1 MKRFLYQIFYFTY
14 ALEQSRRRRLTANG
28 LIILSYLVISA
39 TLGLD
44 TTQNMTYQI
53 FTFLLSILI
62 ISIVFSRFF
71 SFGFSAVRM
80 LPRFATVGV
89 NLKYRIVIH
98 NKSNKIQNHLQ
109 LLESFADPRPTFKE
123 FLETPEPGEEKR
135 NAFDRYVGYYRWIWL
150 IGRKRVATA
159 KTIDLPSL
167 PPNSK
172 TEVIYQI
179 TPAYRGVIRFA
190 DLTVIRPDPF
200 GLFNACVTNYL
211 PQSLLVLPKLYN
223 LPAIKLPGL
232 RRYQSGGVALASS
245 VGDSEEFRSLRE
257 YRPGDPLR
265 KIHWKSWAKVGKPI
279 VKEEQDEFFVR
290 HALILDTFQGVK
302 YSEILEEAIAIASSL
317 ACEVQTQESLLDLM
331 FVGNEAYCFTF
342 GRALSHTD
350 KMLEILASV
359 VACRDKSFDS
369 IIPLVMERISLLSGC
384 ICIFL
389 DWDETRQKLVNY
401 LKVMGIHT
409 LVLIIIDPEGNLE
422 NFDSESMNDELA
434 TFNILKL
441 GKIQEELMKI

>member
-1 MKRFLYQIFYFTY
+1 MNRFIYRFFRFSY
-14 ALEQSRRRRLTANG
+14 ALEQSRRRRLTTGG
-28 LIILSYLVISA
+28 LIILLCLIISA

-44 TTQNMTYQI
+44 TTQNLTYQI

-62 ISIVFSRFF
+62 TSIVFSRFF
-71 SFGFSAVRM
+71 AFRFSAVRI

-89 NLKYRIVIH
+89 KLKYRLVIH
-98 NKSNKIQNHLQ
+98 NKTNKIQHNLK

-123 FLETPEPGEEKR
+123 FSETPEPKEEKR
-135 NAFDRYVGYYRWIWL
+135 NSFDRYYYRWLWL
-150 IGRKRVATA
+150 ISRKRVATA
-159 KTIDLPSL
+159 KAIDLPPL

-172 TEVIYQI
+172 TDVVYEI
-179 TPAYRGVIRFA
+179 TPDYRGVIRFA

-223 LPAIKLPGL
+223 LPPIKLPGL

-245 VGDSEEFRSLRE
+245 VGDAEEFRSLRE
-257 YRPGDPLR
+257 YRPGDPMR

-290 HALILDTFQGVK
+290 HALILDTFLNVK
-302 YSEILEEAIAIASSL
+302 YSEILEEGIAIAASL
-317 ACEVQTQESLLDLM
+317 AYEVQTQESLLDLM
-331 FVGNEAYCFTF
+331 FVGHEAYCFTF
-342 GRALSHTD
+342 GRSLSHTD

-359 VACRDKSFDS
+359 VACQDKTFDS
-369 IIPLVMERISLLSGC
+369 IIPVVMERISLLSGC

-389 DWDETRQKLVNY
+389 TWDESRQKLVNY
-401 LKVMGIHT
+401 LKGMGIHT
-409 LVLIIIDPEGNLE
+409 LVLIIQEKSTHLE
-422 NFDSESMNDELA
+422 NLDVKSLTDQLA
-434 TFNILKL
+434 TFHLLEL
-441 GKIQEELMKI
+441 GKIQQELMKI

>member
-1 MKRFLYQIFYFTY
+1 MNRFIYRFFHFSY
-14 ALEQSRRRRLTANG
+14 ALEQSRRRRLTTQG
-28 LIILSYLVISA
+28 LIILLCLIISA

-53 FTFLLSILI
+53 FTFLLSILL
-62 ISIVFSRFF
+62 ISIVASRFF
-71 SFGFSAVRM
+71 AFRFSAVRI

-89 NLKYRIVIH
+89 KLKYRIVIH
-98 NKSNKIQNHLQ
+98 NKTNKIQTNLKI
-109 LLESFADPRPTFKE
+109 LETFADPRPSFKE
-123 FLETPEPGEEKR
+123 FSEIPEPNEEKR
-135 NAFDRYVGYYRWIWL
+135 NSFDRYYYRWLWL
-150 IGRKRVATA
+150 IARKRIATA
-159 KTIDLPSL
+159 KAIDLPAL
-167 PPNSK
+167 LPNSK
-172 TEVIYQI
+172 TEIVYEINSD
-179 TPAYRGVIRFA
+179 YRGVIRFA
-190 DLTVIRPDPF
+190 DLTVTRSDPF

-211 PQSLLVLPKLYN
+211 PQSLLVLPKLYH
-223 LPAIKLPGL
+223 LPSIKLPGL

-257 YRPGDPLR
+257 YRPGDPMR

-290 HALILDTFQGVK
+290 HALILDTFQPIK

-331 FVGNEAYCFTF
+331 FVGHEAYCFTF
-342 GRALSHTD
+342 GRGLSHTD

-359 VACRDKSFDS
+359 IACQDKTFDS
-369 IIPLVMERISLLSGC
+369 IIPVVMERISLLSGC

-389 DWDETRQKLVNY
+389 TWDESRQKLVNY
-401 LKVMGIHT
+401 LKGMGIHT
-409 LVLIIIDPEGNLE
+409 LVLILLEKEAENL
-422 NFDSESMNDELA
+422 DAQSLSDKLA
-434 TFNILKL
+434 TFHILKL

>member
-1 MKRFLYQIFYFTY
+1 MYRFIYRLFSFSY
-14 ALEQSRRRRLTANG
+14 ALEQSRRRRLTTQG
-28 LIILSYLVISA
+28 LIILLCLIISA

-62 ISIVFSRFF
+62 ISIVSSRFF
-71 SFGFSAVRM
+71 AFRFSAVRI

-89 NLKYRIVIH
+89 KLKYRIVIH
-98 NKSNKIQNHLQ
+98 NKTNKIQNNLKI
-109 LLESFADPRPTFKE
+109 LESFADPRPSFKE
-123 FLETPEPGEEKR
+123 FSETPEPHEEKH
-135 NAFDRYVGYYRWIWL
+135 NSFDRYYYRWLWL
-150 IGRKRVATA
+150 IARKRIATA
-159 KTIDLPSL
+159 KAIDLPAL
-167 PPNSK
+167 LPNSK
-172 TEVIYQI
+172 TEIVYEINSD
-179 TPAYRGVIRFA
+179 YRGVIRFA
-190 DLTVIRPDPF
+190 DLTVTRSDPF

-257 YRPGDPLR
+257 YRPGDPMR

-290 HALILDTFQGVK
+290 HALILDTFQPIK
-302 YSEILEEAIAIASSL
+302 YSERLEEAIAIASSL

-331 FVGNEAYCFTF
+331 FVGHEAYCFTF
-342 GRALSHTD
+342 GRGLSHTD

-359 VACRDKSFDS
+359 IACQDKTFDS
-369 IIPLVMERISLLSGC
+369 IIPIVMERISLLSGC

-389 DWDETRQKLVNY
+389 TWDESRQKLVNY
-401 LKVMGIHT
+401 LKAMGIHT
-409 LVLIIIDPEGNLE
+409 LVLIILE
-422 NFDSESMNDELA
+422 KEAESVDTKSLTDKLA
-434 TFNILKL
+434 TFHILKL

>member
-1 MKRFLYQIFYFTY
+1 MNRFIYRFFHFTY
-14 ALEQSRRRRLTANG
+14 ALEQSRRRRLTTQG
-28 LIILSYLVISA
+28 LIILLCLIISA

-53 FTFLLSILI
+53 FTFLLSILLV
-62 ISIVFSRFF
+62 SIVVSRFF
-71 SFGFSAVRM
+71 AFRFNAVRI

-89 NLKYRIVIH
+89 KLKYRIVIH
-98 NKSNKIQNHLQ
+98 NKSNKIQNNLKI
-109 LLESFADPRPTFKE
+109 LESFADPRPSFKE
-123 FLETPEPGEEKR
+123 FSEIPEPNEEKR
-135 NAFDRYVGYYRWIWL
+135 NSFDRYYYRWLWL
-150 IGRKRVATA
+150 IARKRVATA
-159 KTIDLPSL
+159 KAIDLPAL

-172 TEVIYQI
+172 TEIVYEIN
-179 TPAYRGVIRFA
+179 PEYRGVIRFA
-190 DLTVIRPDPF
+190 NLTVTRSDPF
-200 GLFNACVTNYL
+200 GLFNACITNYL
-211 PQSLLVLPKLYN
+211 PQSLLVLPKLYH
-223 LPAIKLPGL
+223 LPSIKLPGL

-257 YRPGDPLR
+257 YRPGDPMR

-290 HALILDTFQGVK
+290 HALILDTFQPIK

-331 FVGNEAYCFTF
+331 FVGHEAYCFTF
-342 GRALSHTD
+342 GRGLSHTD

-359 VACRDKSFDS
+359 IACQDKTFDS
-369 IIPLVMERISLLSGC
+369 IIPVVMERITLLSGC

-389 DWDETRQKLVNY
+389 TWDEARQKLVDY

-409 LVLIIIDPEGNLE
+409 LVLIILE
-422 NFDSESMNDELA
+422 NEAESLDTKSLSDNLV
-434 TFNILKL
+434 TFHILKL

>member
-1 MKRFLYQIFYFTY
+1 MNRFIYRFFRFSY
-14 ALEQSRRRRLTANG
+14 ALEQSRRRRLTTGG
-28 LIILSYLVISA
+28 LIILLCLIISA

-44 TTQNMTYQI
+44 STQNLTYQI

-62 ISIVFSRFF
+62 ISIVSSRFF
-71 SFGFSAVRM
+71 AFRFSAVRI

-89 NLKYRIVIH
+89 KLKYRLVIH
-98 NKSNKIQNHLQ
+98 NKTNKIQHNLK

-123 FLETPEPGEEKR
+123 FSETPEPNEEKR
-135 NAFDRYVGYYRWIWL
+135 NSFDRYLGYYRWLWL
-150 IGRKRVATA
+150 IARKRVATA
-159 KTIDLPSL
+159 KAIDLPAL

-172 TEVIYQI
+172 TEVVYEI
-179 TPAYRGVIRFA
+179 TPDYRGVIRFA

-223 LPAIKLPGL
+223 LPPIKLPGL

-245 VGDSEEFRSLRE
+245 VGDAEEFRSLRE
-257 YRPGDPLR
+257 YRPGDPMR

-290 HALILDTFQGVK
+290 HALILDTFLNVK
-302 YSEILEEAIAIASSL
+302 YSEILEEAIAIAASL

-331 FVGNEAYCFTF
+331 FVGHEAYCFTF
-342 GRALSHTD
+342 GRSLSHTD

-359 VACRDKSFDS
+359 VACQDKTFDS
-369 IIPLVMERISLLSGC
+369 IIPVVMERISLLSGC

-389 DWDETRQKLVNY
+389 TWDESRQKLVNY
-401 LKVMGIHT
+401 LKGMGIHT
-409 LVLIIIDPEGNLE
+409 LVLIIQEKSTHLE
-422 NFDSESMNDELA
+422 NLDVKSLTDQLA
-434 TFNILKL
+434 TFHLLKL

>member
-1 MKRFLYQIFYFTY
+1 MNRFIYRFFRFSY
-14 ALEQSRRRRLTANG
+14 ALEQSRRRRLTTGG
-28 LIILSYLVISA
+28 LIILLCLIISA

-62 ISIVFSRFF
+62 ISIVSSHFFAFRF
-71 SFGFSAVRM
+71 GAVRI

-89 NLKYRIVIH
+89 KLKYRLVIH
-98 NKSNKIQNHLQ
+98 NKTNKIQNNLK

-123 FLETPEPGEEKR
+123 FSETPEPNEEKR
-135 NAFDRYVGYYRWIWL
+135 NSFDRYYYRWLWL
-150 IGRKRVATA
+150 ISRKRVATA
-159 KTIDLPSL
+159 KAIDLPPL
-167 PPNSK
+167 PANSK
-172 TEVIYQI
+172 TDVVYEI
-179 TPAYRGVIRFA
+179 TPNYRGVIPFA
-190 DLTVIRPDPF
+190 DLTVIRSDPF

-223 LPAIKLPGL
+223 LPPIKLPGL

-245 VGDSEEFRSLRE
+245 VGDAEEFRSLRE
-257 YRPGDPLR
+257 YRPGDPMR

-290 HALILDTFQGVK
+290 HALILDTFLNVK
-302 YSEILEEAIAIASSL
+302 YSEILEEAIAIAASL

-331 FVGNEAYCFTF
+331 FVGHEAYCFTF
-342 GRALSHTD
+342 GRSLSHTD

-359 VACRDKSFDS
+359 VACQDKTFDS
-369 IIPLVMERISLLSGC
+369 IIPVVMERISLLSGC
-384 ICIFL
+384 ICIL
-389 DWDETRQKLVNY
+389 LTWDESRQKLVNY
-401 LKVMGIHT
+401 LKGMGIHT
-409 LVLIIIDPEGNLE
+409 LVLIIQEKSTHLE
-422 NFDSESMNDELA
+422 NLDVKSLTDNLA
-434 TFNILKL
+434 TFHLLEL

>member
-1 MKRFLYQIFYFTY
+1 MNRFIYRFFYFSY
-14 ALEQSRRRRLTANG
+14 ALEQSRRRRLTIQG
-28 LIILSYLVISA
+28 LIILLCLIISA
-39 TLGLD
+39 VLGLD

-53 FTFLLSILI
+53 FTFLLSILLV
-62 ISIVFSRFF
+62 SIVVSRFF
-71 SFGFSAVRM
+71 TFRFNAVRI
-80 LPRFATVGV
+80 LPRFATEGV
-89 NLKYRIVIH
+89 KLKYRIVIH
-98 NKSNKIQNHLQ
+98 NKTNKIQNNLKI
-109 LLESFADPRPTFKE
+109 LESFADPRPSFKE
-123 FLETPEPGEEKR
+123 FSEIPEPNEEKR
-135 NAFDRYVGYYRWIWL
+135 NSFDKYYYRWLWL
-150 IGRKRVATA
+150 IARKRVATA
-159 KTIDLPSL
+159 KAIELPAL
-167 PPNSK
+167 LPNSK
-172 TEVIYQI
+172 TEIVYEIN
-179 TPAYRGVIRFA
+179 PEYRGVIRFA

-257 YRPGDPLR
+257 YRPGDPMR

-290 HALILDTFQGVK
+290 HALILDTFQPIK

-331 FVGNEAYCFTF
+331 FVGHEAYCFTF
-342 GRALSHTD
+342 GRGLSHTD

-359 VACRDKSFDS
+359 VACQDKKFDS
-369 IIPLVMERISLLSGC
+369 IIPVVMERISLLSGC

-389 DWDETRQKLVNY
+389 TWDESRQKLVNY
-401 LKVMGIHT
+401 LKGMGIHT
-409 LVLIIIDPEGNLE
+409 LVLIILE
-422 NFDSESMNDELA
+422 NEAESLETKSLSDQLA
-434 TFNILKL
+434 TFHILKL

>member
-1 MKRFLYQIFYFTY
+1 MNRFIYRFFYFSY
-14 ALEQSRRRRLTANG
+14 ALEQSRRRRLTIQG
-28 LIILSYLVISA
+28 LIILLCLIISA
-39 TLGLD
+39 VLGLD

-53 FTFLLSILI
+53 FTFLLSILLV
-62 ISIVFSRFF
+62 SIVVSRFF
-71 SFGFSAVRM
+71 TFRFNAVRI

-89 NLKYRIVIH
+89 KLKYRIVIY
-98 NKSNKIQNHLQ
+98 NKTNKIQNNLKI
-109 LLESFADPRPTFKE
+109 LESFADPRPSFKE
-123 FLETPEPGEEKR
+123 FSEIPEPNEEKR
-135 NAFDRYVGYYRWIWL
+135 NSFDKYYYRWLWL
-150 IGRKRVATA
+150 IARKRVATA
-159 KTIDLPSL
+159 KAIELPAL
-167 PPNSK
+167 LPNSK
-172 TEVIYQI
+172 TEIVYEIN
-179 TPAYRGVIRFA
+179 PEYRGVIRFA

-257 YRPGDPLR
+257 YRPGDPMR

-290 HALILDTFQGVK
+290 HALILDTFQDIK

-331 FVGNEAYCFTF
+331 FVGHEAYCFTF
-342 GRALSHTD
+342 GRGLSHTD

-359 VACRDKSFDS
+359 VACQDKKFDS
-369 IIPLVMERISLLSGC
+369 IIPVVMERISLLSGC

-389 DWDETRQKLVNY
+389 TWDESRQKLVNY
-401 LKVMGIHT
+401 LKGMGIHT
-409 LVLIIIDPEGNLE
+409 LVLIIIE
-422 NFDSESMNDELA
+422 NEAESLDAKSLSDQLA
-434 TFNILKL
+434 TFHILKL